1 MTTATLR
8 CRICER
14 TQPLAALSVC
24 PVCDGPLDV
33 DYDLATAQL
42 VPANGVVPRSM
53 WRYRDLLPHESPD
66 SGTPGMTPLVHAS
79 RLSDALGIELLLKL
93 EDANPTHS
101 FKDRLAASAV
111 AAAQAF
117 GLETLCCASTGN
129 LGEAVAARCATAG
142 LEAVILCS
150 SEDVA
155 LAPAA
160 SFGARIFGVAGTLED
175 CRGLERQLEPLF
187 PWGFLGGNLHAIAS
201 EGAKTIAYEIVEQ
214 LDARM
219 PDAVVAPIASG
230 TLFAKLA
237 QGFDEVSALGV
248 VDSARPR
255 LYGAQP
261 GGCPPLAAAWA
272 DDRPLS
278 KVLPQTEAR
287 SLAIGDPIFGDLA
300 MGAARMSG
308 GAIHRVAEEEIGER
322 TAFLAEMTG
331 VLADSAGGVALGALL
346 ELVRTGAVAEGE
358 RVVLVV
364 TGSGLKPYPPDVEI
378 VSTEV
383 ESNVESLLA
392 ALGLE

>member
-1 MTTATLR
+1 
-8 CRICER
+8 
-14 TQPLAALSVC
+14 
-24 PVCDGPLDV
+24 
-33 DYDLATAQL
+33 
-42 VPANGVVPRSM
+42 
-53 WRYRDLLPHESPD
+53 
-66 SGTPGMTPLVHAS
+66 
-79 RLSDALGIELLLKL
+79 
-93 EDANPTHS
+93 
-101 FKDRLAASAV
+101 
-111 AAAQAF
+111 
-117 GLETLCCASTGN
+117 
-129 LGEAVAARCATAG
+129 
-142 LEAVILCS
+142 
-150 SEDVA
+150 
-155 LAPAA
+155 
-160 SFGARIFGVAGTLED
+160 
-175 CRGLERQLEPLF
+175 
-187 PWGFLGGNLHAIAS
+187 
-201 EGAKTIAYEIVEQ
+201 
-214 LDARM
+214 
-219 PDAVVAPIASG
+219 VAPIASG

-287 SLAIGDPIFGDLA
+287 SLAVGDPIFGDLA

-346 ELVRTGAVAEGE
+346 ELVRTGAIAEGE
-358 RVVLVV
+358 RVVLVI